1 MIIQN
6 KNLESNKT
14 EIQNREKLMTI
25 RYSCSG
31 ASASEPILLL
41 LLLLL
46 HLLLLGNLELR
57 MLLLHELI
65 LLLLPHQSSR
75 TLLWNKSLTY
85 RSICDICSGDSCVAL
100 AKYVAILVLLCREI
114 GFPGTET

>member
-1 MIIQN
+1 
-6 KNLESNKT
+6 
-14 EIQNREKLMTI
+14 MTI

-65 LLLLPHQSSR
+65 LLLLPHQSS
-75 TLLWNKSLTY
+75 TYAFMEQKSYISKHLRY
-85 RSICDICSGDSCVAL
+85 LFR
-100 AKYVAILVLLCREI
+100 R
-114 GFPGTET
+114 